1 MFVFNIWLLSY
12 FSGLYFSKLYFFRD
26 KNYKTFLNNLREFIL
41 VFRFKL
47 IRISSYA
54 RISFIKDKIIKFS
67 IIIGILIIILFLYH
81 LVYLNVK
88 DISN

>member
-1 MFVFNIWLLSY
+1 M
-12 FSGLYFSKLYFFRD
+12 
-26 KNYKTFLNNLREFIL
+26 L
-41 VFRFKL
+41 VYRFKL
-47 IRISSYA
+47 IRIFSCVW
-54 RISFIKDKIIKFS
+54 IIFMKHKIIKFS

>member
-1 MFVFNIWLLSY
+1 MLIYRL
-12 FSGLYFSKLYFFRD
+12 
-26 KNYKTFLNNLREFIL
+26 
-41 VFRFKL
+41 KL
-47 IRISSYA
+47 IRASSYI
-54 RISFIKDKIIKFS
+54 RVRFLKDKIIKFS